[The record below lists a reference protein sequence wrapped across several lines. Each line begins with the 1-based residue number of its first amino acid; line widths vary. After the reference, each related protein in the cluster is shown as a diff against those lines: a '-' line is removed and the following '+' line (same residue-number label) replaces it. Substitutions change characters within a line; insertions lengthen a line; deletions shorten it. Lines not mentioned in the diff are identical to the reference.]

1 MPELIYDIKFKIH
14 SPETTVNPKRL
25 TKEIK
30 ELQGEFDNLDDSNK
44 NLSKGLAT
52 SNQALFSFSDLV
64 QDSAQ
69 FSQGFSQGMR
79 AIGNNVGFTA
89 ELIGNLNR
97 RVTDHNDAL
106 TDAEKAQGKSKTTIG
121 ELGRSFKGT
130 GGIIL
135 GLNVAVLATQFAFE
149 ALDKKLKKLT
159 DTGRAQ
165 ADAFAEIAKAFAD
178 FDTGAPDPFGLRARE
193 IEIKLLTEQLGDFES
208 ETKFFKESLDKL
220 PESVLLNTSVF
231 REFSKQF
238 QLLVVIYLF

>member
-14 SPETTVNPKRL
+14 SPESNINPKKL

-30 ELQGEFDNLDDSNK
+30 ELQGEFDNLDGSNK

-97 RVTDHNDAL
+97 W
-106 TDAEKAQGKSKTTIG
+106 
-121 ELGRSFKGT
+121 
-130 GGIIL
+130 
-135 GLNVAVLATQFAFE
+135 VA
-149 ALDKKLKKLT
+149 DR
-159 DTGRAQ
+159 DW
-165 ADAFAEIAKAFAD
+165 
-178 FDTGAPDPFGLRARE
+178 
-193 IEIKLLTEQLGDFES
+193 
-208 ETKFFKESLDKL
+208 ET
-220 PESVLLNTSVF
+220 NH
-231 REFSKQF
+231 
-238 QLLVVIYLF
+238 